1 MRTSSKS
8 EQVFKEVPWSS
19 DALLDCNQE
28 VELIQLVGSEEYKAK
43 LCALILKYRKVFS
56 MTLREKPAEVPPMSL
71 DVDIEKWQVL
81 ANQRAPRLQTSKMQ
95 DELRRHIKNMLDQHI
110 IQPSSAP
117 AYSQV
122 LLVPKPFN
130 ETRFCMDLR
139 ALNKVHTIE
148 GWPIPNIQAMLRD
161 IGLAKPKYFGIM
173 DLTQGY
179 FQAPLAASSRAFTAF
194 ITFWDCLNGCA
205 CQWV

>member
-56 MTLREKPAEVPPMSL
+56 LTLREKPAEVPPMSL

-81 ANQRAPRLQTSKMQ
+81 LANQRAPRLLQTSKMQ

-110 IQPSSAP
+110 IQPSSSAP
-117 AYSQV
+117 A
-122 LLVPKPFN
+122 
-130 ETRFCMDLR
+130 
-139 ALNKVHTIE
+139 
-148 GWPIPNIQAMLRD
+148 
-161 IGLAKPKYFGIM
+161 
-173 DLTQGY
+173 
-179 FQAPLAASSRAFTAF
+179 
-194 ITFWDCLNGCA
+194 
-205 CQWV
+205 

>member
-56 MTLREKPAEVPPMSL
+56 LTLREKPAEVPPMSL

-81 ANQRAPRLQTSKMQ
+81 ANQRAPRLLQTSKMQ

-110 IQPSSAP
+110 IQPSSSAP
-117 AYSQV
+117 AYSHV
-122 LLVPKPFN
+122 LLVP
-130 ETRFCMDLR
+130 
-139 ALNKVHTIE
+139 
-148 GWPIPNIQAMLRD
+148 
-161 IGLAKPKYFGIM
+161 
-173 DLTQGY
+173 
-179 FQAPLAASSRAFTAF
+179 
-194 ITFWDCLNGCA
+194 
-205 CQWV
+205 

>member
-56 MTLREKPAEVPPMSL
+56 LTLREKPAEVPPMSL

-81 ANQRAPRLQTSKMQ
+81 ANQRAPRLLQTSKMQ
-95 DELRRHIKNMLDQHI
+95 DELRRHIKNMLDQYI
-110 IQPSSAP
+110 IQPSSSAP

-122 LLVPKPFN
+122 LLVP
-130 ETRFCMDLR
+130 
-139 ALNKVHTIE
+139 
-148 GWPIPNIQAMLRD
+148 
-161 IGLAKPKYFGIM
+161 
-173 DLTQGY
+173 
-179 FQAPLAASSRAFTAF
+179 
-194 ITFWDCLNGCA
+194 
-205 CQWV
+205 

>member
-28 VELIQLVGSEEYKAK
+28 VELIQLEGSEEFKAK
-43 LCALILKYRKVFS
+43 LRALILKYRKVFS

-81 ANQRAPRLQTSKMQ
+81 ANQRAPRLLQTSKMQ

-110 IQPSSAP
+110 IQPSSSAP

-122 LLVPKPFN
+122 LLVP
-130 ETRFCMDLR
+130 
-139 ALNKVHTIE
+139 
-148 GWPIPNIQAMLRD
+148 
-161 IGLAKPKYFGIM
+161 
-173 DLTQGY
+173 
-179 FQAPLAASSRAFTAF
+179 
-194 ITFWDCLNGCA
+194 
-205 CQWV
+205 

>member
-56 MTLREKPAEVPPMSL
+56 LTLREKPAEVPPMSL

-81 ANQRAPRLQTSKMQ
+81 ANQRAPRLLQTSKMQ

-110 IQPSSAP
+110 IQPSSSAL
-117 AYSQV
+117 AYSHV
-122 LLVPKPFN
+122 LLVP
-130 ETRFCMDLR
+130 
-139 ALNKVHTIE
+139 
-148 GWPIPNIQAMLRD
+148 
-161 IGLAKPKYFGIM
+161 
-173 DLTQGY
+173 
-179 FQAPLAASSRAFTAF
+179 
-194 ITFWDCLNGCA
+194 
-205 CQWV
+205 